1 MIFGE
6 TLIAHR
12 NALEV
17 LKPDGIEL
25 NCLTDKFHEIKVSVL
40 CQAWSSKR
48 GWLSLDYK

>member
-6 TLIAHR
+6 SLIAHR

-25 NCLTDKFHEIKVSVL
+25 NRLTDKFHEIKGSVF
-40 CQAWSSKR
+40 CQSPGRQSAD
-48 GWLSLDYK
+48 G